1 MSIVLHKM
9 KVENRFSMTVDNFFK
24 KFSVGSLLK
33 QANAYKEKGVP
44 CVKVFKV
51 LFKLVFTGMNLFMN
65 YETENSDIPFAKDVA
80 YRFLNSMYIN
90 WQRFLLLLSAKVINH
105 HIAPLTTDE
114 RADAFVIDDS
124 FFSRTRS
131 KAVELLCWVKD
142 HADGNKNKKG
152 FRMLTLGWTDGNS
165 FVPVAFNLLSSADSK
180 VRINPARQSID
191 KRTVGFKR
199 RENALTT
206 SPESA
211 LSMLKQ
217 AMSAGIKAKYVLFD
231 SWFSFP
237 ATIIKICKMNLNVIA
252 MLKDTPKI
260 HYTFNGE
267 KKSLCEIYRTVRK
280 RRRRA
285 KYLASVTV
293 ELHDKE
299 GNLVPARIVFV
310 RDRRNRSK
318 WLALISTDMNLPET
332 EIIRIYGK
340 RWDIEVFF
348 KMCKSYL
355 KLAKEFQGRSYDM
368 MVAHATIVFSR
379 YIMLAFENRNNTDFR
394 TIGALFYYCCD
405 ELEDIKFFEALQLII
420 EALKFTLQKK
430 LFLSKETIDEFLS
443 YFVSSLPD
451 YIKAKLLVV
460 SCES

>member
-1 MSIVLHKM
+1 MSIVSQKM
-9 KVENRFSMTVDNFFK
+9 KSENRFAITVDNFFR
-24 KFSVGSLLK
+24 KFSVGSILRES
-33 QANAYKEKGVP
+33 NAYKEKGVP
-44 CVKVFKV
+44 CVQVFKV
-51 LFKLVFTGMNLFMN
+51 LFGLAFTGKNLFMN
-65 YETENSDIPFAKDVA
+65 YEAENSDIPFARDVA
-80 YRFLNSMYIN
+80 YRFLNSIHIN
-90 WQRFLLLLSAKVINH
+90 WQRFLYFLSARVISH
-105 HIAPLTTDE
+105 HIAPLTADD

-165 FVPVAFNLLSSADSK
+165 FIPVAFNLLSSADSK
-180 VRINPARQSID
+180 VRINPARESLD

-199 RENALTT
+199 RQKALTA

-217 AMSAGIKAKYVLFD
+217 AIAAGIKARYVLFD

-237 ATIIKICKMNLNVIA
+237 ATIIRVCKMNLNVIA

-260 HYTFNGE
+260 YYTFNGE
-267 KKSLCEIYRTVRK
+267 KKSLREIYRTVRK
-280 RRRRA
+280 RRGRS
-285 KYLASVTV
+285 KYLASVMV

-299 GNLVPARIVFV
+299 GNLVPGKIVFV

-318 WLALISTDMNLPET
+318 WLALITTDIDLPET

-368 MVAHATIVFSR
+368 MVAHTTIVFSR
-379 YIMLAFENRNNTDFR
+379 YIMLAVENRNNTDLR

-405 ELEDIKFFEALQLII
+405 ELEDIKFLEALQLII
-420 EALKFTLQKK
+420 EALKTALQEK
-430 LFLSKETIDEFLS
+430 LFLTKETINEFLD

-451 YIKAKLLVV
+451 YIKATLSVA

>member
-1 MSIVLHKM
+1 MSIESHNM
-9 KVENRFSMTVDNFFK
+9 NSENRFMFTVDNFFK
-24 KFSVGSLLK
+24 KFAVGSILK
-33 QANAYKEKGVP
+33 EANAYKEKGIPFVQ
-44 CVKVFKV
+44 VFKI
-51 LFKLVFTGMNLFMN
+51 LLMLAFSGKNLFMS
-65 YETENSDIPFAKDVA
+65 YKAENSDMPFAKDVA
-80 YRFLNSMYIN
+80 YRFLNSMHIN
-90 WQRFLLLLSAKVINH
+90 WQKFLYLLSAKVINH
-105 HIAPLTTDE
+105 HIDPLTGDN
-114 RADAFVIDDS
+114 RANAFVIDDS
-124 FFSRTRS
+124 FYSRTRS

-165 FVPVAFNLLSSADSK
+165 FIPVAFNLLSSVDSK
-180 VRINPARQSID
+180 VRINPTKESID
-191 KRTVGFKR
+191 KRTIGFKR
-199 RENALTT
+199 RQNALTT
-206 SPESA
+206 SPDSA

-217 AMSAGIKAKYVLFD
+217 AIIAGIKAKYVLFD

-260 HYTFNGE
+260 YYTFNGE
-267 KKSLCEIYRTVRK
+267 KKSLREIYRTVRK
-280 RRRRA
+280 RRGRA
-285 KYLASVTV
+285 KYLASVRV

-299 GNLVPARIVFV
+299 GNHVPAKIVFV

-318 WLALISTDMNLPET
+318 WLALISTDIDLPET

-368 MVAHATIVFSR
+368 MVAHTTIVFSR
-379 YIMLAFENRNNTDFR
+379 YIMLAVENRNNTDLR

-405 ELEDIKFFEALQLII
+405 ELEDIKFLEALQLII
-420 EALKFTLQKK
+420 EALKTALQEK
-430 LFLSKETIDEFLS
+430 LFLTKETINEFLD

-451 YIKAKLLVV
+451 YIKAKLSVT